1 MLCRRQDWGTINLA
15 VPDLIEAKM
24 VDVADLLTKTGH
36 WTSEDEDGE
45 VLGTG
50 SCWPLTGDLVVTNF
64 HVASLGPKATVE
76 FEYLGVM
83 SVIGLVAVDKPRDLV
98 IAKVRTGKLKLP
110 VFNVREEFPRVG
122 TDVYVLGSPCGLKQS
137 VSRGIVSAIRPATDL
152 AEFGVKGR
160 KTDRF
165 VQVDAAISQG
175 CSGGPII
182 DSSGTVIA
190 VSTFIL
196 ARGQA
201 LNFGVPSAYACELLD
216 LAEECKPLS
225 QYCQTRSTTEV
236 REIRQ
241 ENSGVGS
248 IAAAGT
254 AQSTERDV
262 VDYIIRLY
270 LLVMAADGEFSENEQ
285 IMMLRVAAEWGI
297 NTTQVTQAMH
307 NYAQDVQACSPIEMT
322 AQAALH
328 LRFSLEP
335 RQRNSIVMDLIRISE
350 SDGISTSEAGIIAA
364 IQKAWNDI

>member
-1 MLCRRQDWGTINLA
+1 
-15 VPDLIEAKM
+15 M
-24 VDVADLLTKTGH
+24 VDIADLLVKTGH
-36 WTSEDEDGE
+36 WISEDEDGE

-64 HVASLGPKATVE
+64 HVASLGPKARVE

-83 SVIGLVAVDKPRDLV
+83 PVIGLVAVDKPRDLV
-98 IAKVRTGKLKLP
+98 IAKVRTGKFKLP
-110 VFNVREEFPRVG
+110 VFNVRDEFPRVG

-196 ARGQA
+196 TRGQA
-201 LNFGVPSAYACELLD
+201 LNFGVPSTYACELLD

-225 QYCQTRSTTEV
+225 QYYQTRPTSEV
-236 REIRQ
+236 RGVHG
-241 ENSGVGS
+241 NHDVGS

-254 AQSTERDV
+254 AQATERDMI
-262 VDYIIRLY
+262 DYFIRLY
-270 LLVMAADGEFSENEQ
+270 ALVIAADGEISENEQ
-285 IMMLRVAAEWGI
+285 IMMFRVSQEWGFSHSD
-297 NTTQVTQAMH
+297 VMQALD
-307 NYAQDVQACSPIEMT
+307 NYSQD
-322 AQAALH
+322 AAIQSSTH
-328 LRFSLEP
+328 LAGHAAAYLKYSLNSN
-335 RQRNSIVMDLIRISE
+335 QKNSILMDLIRISKA
-350 SDGISTSEAGIIAA
+350 DGMSTAEAA
-364 IQKAWNDI
+364 IIRAIKEIWDEI

>member
-1 MLCRRQDWGTINLA
+1 
-15 VPDLIEAKM
+15 M

-98 IAKVRTGKLKLP
+98 IAKIRTGKLKLP
-110 VFNVREEFPRVG
+110 VFNVSEEFPRVG

-225 QYCQTRSTTEV
+225 QYCQTSPTNGV
-236 REIRQ
+236 RGSHT
-241 ENSGVGS
+241 NSDTGS

-254 AQSTERDV
+254 AQATEREVIDHF
-262 VDYIIRLY
+262 IRLY
-270 LLVMAADGEFSENEQ
+270 ALVISADGEISENEK
-285 IMMLRVAAEWGI
+285 IMMFRVSQEWGFSHSQVI
-297 NTTQVTQAMH
+297 QALDNYSYDAKIYSSTQLAGH
-307 NYAQDVQACSPIEMT
+307 
-322 AQAALH
+322 AAAYLKY
-328 LRFSLEP
+328 SLNSN
-335 RQRNSIVMDLIRISE
+335 QKNSILMDLIRISE
-350 SDGISTSEAGIIAA
+350 ADGMSTEEAEIITA
-364 IQKAWNDI
+364 IKEIWEEM